1 MDQQP
6 FLAAFTGLLLAGALH
21 AAEWPQYR
29 GPNFDGSTAETIRT
43 NWTEKPLEVVWKR
56 SLQPGWSSPMV
67 AGGRLITQVRG
78 LDQSDPREFCIA
90 LDAATGAEL
99 WSRPLDI
106 ASYDNLVGYDDAID
120 GPRSSPS
127 VVGNRVFVLT
137 SQLKLFCLRADNGG
151 ILWQR
156 DFVAEFGSPVI
167 AWQSAASPL
176 VVGDL
181 VSRSVAAMVSFLSS
195 ILKRKSSKM
204 GSTGLEPMAP
214 LAIWICLRSSE
225 EETLNFIKMQY

>member
-78 LDQSDPREFCIA
+78 LDQ
-90 LDAATGAEL
+90 G
-99 WSRPLDI
+99 
-106 ASYDNLVGYDDAID
+106 
-120 GPRSSPS
+120 
-127 VVGNRVFVLT
+127 
-137 SQLKLFCLRADNGG
+137 RADSSVGREEGLGSEWVKNEWT
-151 ILWQR
+151 L
-156 DFVAEFGSPVI
+156 AERCGK
-167 AWQSAASPL
+167 
-176 VVGDL
+176 G
-181 VSRSVAAMVSFLSS
+181 
-195 ILKRKSSKM
+195 
-204 GSTGLEPMAP
+204 
-214 LAIWICLRSSE
+214 
-225 EETLNFIKMQY
+225 